1 MGIGGVVMPE
11 LLVVIVATDNEQRAV
26 LQVLVDGT
34 SVARTVHTCAS
45 FPMAASDPVTRR
57 VHAANPDVTLVDI
70 PADNPT
76 LAMRAIELLHQ
87 EMPEAAIF
95 AIGNLNQP
103 QIIVNAMRAGAREF
117 IERPTNT
124 TDMLEAF
131 VRLTTAQRRGRQ
143 EGIRGKVFS
152 IINAKG
158 GNGATTVAVNLALA
172 LQSAY
177 GQTALVDLAPL
188 GHAALHMN
196 LKPVFNVADATRN
209 LHRMDASLLESF
221 MTRHTGGLQ
230 LLAGTNVPAAVD
242 PSTAEFVRLFDMLV
256 THYRYVVVDASSRF
270 DAASRLIASL
280 SETVL
285 LVACSDV
292 ASLWS
297 AARVQQY
304 LGETGSRERVRLVL
318 NRFRK
323 VPGFSEA
330 DAEAAVGAKL
340 IWRIPNQYFAI
351 SGAIDR
357 GTPVMDQRNSEI
369 ARCFA
374 GLAQELT
381 RNDADVKRATWSL
394 FKSV

>member
-1 MGIGGVVMPE
+1 MAE
-11 LLVVIVATDNEQRAV
+11 LSVVIVATDNEQRAV

-34 SVARTVHTCAS
+34 TVARTVQACAS
-45 FPMAASDPVTRR
+45 FPVAASDPVTRR
-57 VHAANPDVTLVDI
+57 VRTANPDVTLVDI
-70 PADNPT
+70 PADNPP
-76 LAMRAIELLHQ
+76 LALRAIELLHQ

-95 AIGNLNQP
+95 AVGSLSQP
-103 QIIVNAMRAGAREF
+103 QVIVNAMRAGAREY
-117 IERPTNT
+117 IERPTTT
-124 TDMLEAF
+124 TDLLEAF
-131 VRLTTAQRRGRQ
+131 VRLTAAQRRVRQ
-143 EGIRGKVFS
+143 EGPRGKVLS
-152 IINAKG
+152 VINAKG

-172 LQSAY
+172 LQSAH
-177 GQTALVDLAPL
+177 GHTALVDVAPL

-196 LKPVFNVADATRN
+196 LKPVFSIADAMRN

-221 MTRHTGGLQ
+221 MTRHSGGLQ
-230 LLAGTNVPAAVD
+230 LLAGSNVPAAVD

-270 DAASRLIASL
+270 DAASRLIANL

-285 LVACSDV
+285 LVACTDV

-304 LGETGSRERVRLVL
+304 LGETGSRDRVRLVL

-330 DAEAAVGAKL
+330 DAETAVGAKL
-340 IWRIPNQYFAI
+340 LWRVPNQYFAV
-351 SGAIDR
+351 SSAIDR
-357 GTPVMDQRNSEI
+357 GTPVMDQRSSEM

-381 RNDADVKRATWSL
+381 RNDVDSKRTTWSL

>member
-1 MGIGGVVMPE
+1 MPE
-11 LLVVIVATDNEQRAV
+11 LSVVIVATDSEQRAV

-34 SVARTVHTCAS
+34 SVARTVHTCAT
-45 FPMAASDPVTRR
+45 FPVAASDPVMRR
-57 VHAANPDVTLVDI
+57 VRAANPDVTLVDI
-70 PADNPT
+70 PADNPIVA
-76 LAMRAIELLHQ
+76 LRAIELLHQ
-87 EMPEAAIF
+87 EMPEGAMF
-95 AIGNLNQP
+95 AIGSLTQP

-117 IERPTNT
+117 IERPTTT
-124 TDMLEAF
+124 TDLLEAF
-131 VRLTTAQRRGRQ
+131 VRLTTAQRRLHQ
-143 EGIRGKVFS
+143 EGTRGKVFS
-152 IINAKG
+152 VINAKG

-172 LQSAY
+172 LQSAH
-177 GQTALVDLAPL
+177 GQSALVDLAPL
-188 GHAALHMN
+188 GHTALHMN

-221 MTRHTGGLQ
+221 MTRHNGGLQ
-230 LLAGTNVPAAVD
+230 LLAGSTVPAAVD
-242 PSTAEFVRLFDMLV
+242 PSTAEYVKLFDMLV
-256 THYRYVVVDASSRF
+256 THFRYVVVDASSRF
-270 DAASRLIASL
+270 DAASRLVANL

-285 LVACSDV
+285 LVACTDV

-323 VPGFSEA
+323 VPGFSET

-340 IWRIPNQYFAI
+340 LWRVPNQYFAV
-351 SGAIDR
+351 SSAIDR
-357 GTPVMDQRNSEI
+357 GTPVMDQRSSEI

-374 GLAQELT
+374 GLAHELT
-381 RNDADVKRATWSL
+381 RNDVDVKRAAWSM

>member
-1 MGIGGVVMPE
+1 MAE
-11 LLVVIVATDNEQRAV
+11 LSVVIVATDNEQRAL

-34 SVARTVHTCAS
+34 SVARTAQTCS
-45 FPMAASDPVTRR
+45 TFPIATSDPVTRR
-57 VHAANPDVTLVDI
+57 VRAANPDVTLVDI
-70 PADNPT
+70 PADNSA
-76 LAMRAIELLHQ
+76 LGLRAIELLH
-87 EMPEAAIF
+87 EDMPEAAIF

-103 QIIVNAMRAGAREF
+103 QVIVNAMRAGAREF
-117 IERPTNT
+117 IERPTTT
-124 TDMLEAF
+124 TDLLEAF
-131 VRLTTAQRRGRQ
+131 VRLSAAQRRGRQ
-143 EGIRGKVFS
+143 EGLRGKVFS
-152 IINAKG
+152 VINAKG

-172 LQSAY
+172 LQNSY

-196 LKPVFNVADATRN
+196 LKPVFNVSDATRN
-209 LHRMDASLLESF
+209 LHRMDASLLESY
-221 MTRHTGGLQ
+221 MTRHGAGLQ
-230 LLAGTNVPAAVD
+230 LLAGSNIPAAVD
-242 PSTAEFVRLFDMLV
+242 PSTADFVRLFDMLV
-256 THYRYVVVDASSRF
+256 THYRYIVVDASSRF

-297 AARVQQY
+297 AARVNQY
-304 LGETGSRERVRLVL
+304 LGEGGGRERVRLVL

-330 DAEAAVGAKL
+330 EAEAAVGAKL
-340 IWRIPNQYFAI
+340 LWRVPNQYFAV
-351 SGAIDR
+351 SSAIDR
-357 GTPVMDQRNSEI
+357 GTPVMDQRNSEM

-381 RNDADVKRATWSL
+381 RNDIEVKRTAWSL

>member
-1 MGIGGVVMPE
+1 MPE
-11 LLVVIVATDNEQRAV
+11 LSVVIVAADSEQRAV

-34 SVARTVHTCAS
+34 TVARTVHTCAT
-45 FPMAASDPVTRR
+45 FPVAASDPVTRR
-57 VHAANPDVTLVDI
+57 VRSATPDVTLVDI
-70 PADNPT
+70 PADNPP
-76 LAMRAIELLHQ
+76 LALRAIELLHQ
-87 EMPEAAIF
+87 ELPESAIF
-95 AIGNLNQP
+95 AIGSLSQP
-103 QIIVNAMRAGAREF
+103 QVIVNAMRAGAREF
-117 IERPTNT
+117 IERPTTT
-124 TDMLEAF
+124 TDLLEAF
-131 VRLTTAQRRGRQ
+131 VRLTAAQRRTRQ
-143 EGIRGKVFS
+143 EGTRGKVFS
-152 IINAKG
+152 VINAKG

-172 LQSAY
+172 LQSAH
-177 GQTALVDLAPL
+177 GQSALVDLAPL

-196 LKPVFNVADATRN
+196 LKPGFTVADATRN

-221 MTRHTGGLQ
+221 MTRHSGGLQ
-230 LLAGTNVPAAVD
+230 LLAGSTTPGAID
-242 PSTAEFVRLFDMLV
+242 PSTAEFVKLFDMLV
-256 THYRYVVVDASSRF
+256 THFRYIVVDASSRF
-270 DAASRLIASL
+270 DAASRLIANL

-318 NRFRK
+318 NRYRK

-340 IWRIPNQYFAI
+340 LWRVPNQYFAI
-351 SGAIDR
+351 SSAIDR
-357 GTPVMDQRNSEI
+357 GTPVMDQRSSEI
-369 ARCFA
+369 ARCFS

-381 RNDADVKRATWSL
+381 RNDVDVKRQAWSM

>member
-1 MGIGGVVMPE
+1 MAE
-11 LLVVIVATDNEQRAV
+11 LSVVIVATDNEQRAV

-45 FPMAASDPVTRR
+45 FPVAASDPVTRR
-57 VHAANPDVTLVDI
+57 VRTANPDVTLVDI
-70 PADNPT
+70 PTDNPQ
-76 LAMRAIELLHQ
+76 LALRAIELLHQ
-87 EMPEAAIF
+87 EMPDAAIF
-95 AIGNLNQP
+95 AIGTLSQP

-152 IINAKG
+152 VINAKG
-158 GNGATTVAVNLALA
+158 GNGATTVSVNFALA
-172 LQSAY
+172 LQSAH

-188 GHAALHMN
+188 GHTALHMN

-221 MTRHTGGLQ
+221 MTRHSGGLQ

-285 LVACSDV
+285 ARRLQRRGVALERCPG
-292 ASLWS
+292 
-297 AARVQQY
+297 AAIPW
-304 LGETGSRERVRLVL
+304 E
-318 NRFRK
+318 K
-323 VPGFSEA
+323 P
-330 DAEAAVGAKL
+330 EAASVFGLSSIAFGRFPASVKQTPRRQWVQNYCGESPTS
-340 IWRIPNQYFAI
+340 ISRYQERSIAAHRSWINEIPRSHAV
-351 SGAIDR
+351 SPG
-357 GTPVMDQRNSEI
+357 
-369 ARCFA
+369 
-374 GLAQELT
+374 
-381 RNDADVKRATWSL
+381 
-394 FKSV
+394 

>member
-1 MGIGGVVMPE
+1 MPE
-11 LLVVIVATDNEQRAV
+11 LSVVVVATDNEQRTL

-34 SVARTVHTCAS
+34 TVARTVHTCAT
-45 FPMAASDPVTRR
+45 FPVAAADPVARR
-57 VHAANPDVTLVDI
+57 VRAANPDVTLVDI
-70 PADNPT
+70 PADNPP
-76 LAMRAIELLHQ
+76 LALRAIELLHQ
-87 EMPEAAIF
+87 EMPDAAIF
-95 AIGNLNQP
+95 AIGSLTQP
-103 QIIVNAMRAGAREF
+103 QVIVNAMRAGAREF
-117 IERPTNT
+117 IERPTTT
-124 TDMLEAF
+124 TDLLEAF
-131 VRLTTAQRRGRQ
+131 VRLTTAQRKNRQ
-143 EGIRGKVFS
+143 EGLRGKVFS
-152 IINAKG
+152 VINAKG

-196 LKPVFNVADATRN
+196 LKPAFNVADAMRN

-221 MTRHTGGLQ
+221 MTRHSGGML
-230 LLAGTNVPAAVD
+230 LLAGSNVPAAID
-242 PSTAEFVRLFDMLV
+242 PTTAEFVRLFDMLV
-256 THYRYVVVDASSRF
+256 SHFRYVVVDASSRF

-304 LGETGSRERVRLVL
+304 LVEAGNRDRVRLVL

-330 DAEAAVGAKL
+330 DAETAVGAKV
-340 IWRIPNQYFAI
+340 IWRVPNQYFAV
-351 SGAIDR
+351 SSAIDR

-369 ARCFA
+369 ARCFS

-381 RNDADVKRATWSL
+381 RNDNDVKRTAWSL

>member
-1 MGIGGVVMPE
+1 MPE
-11 LLVVIVATDNEQRAV
+11 LSVVIVATDNEQRTL

-34 SVARTVHTCAS
+34 TVARTVHSCAS
-45 FPMAASDPVTRR
+45 FPVAAADPVARR
-57 VHAANPDVTLVDI
+57 VKTASPDVTLVDI

-76 LAMRAIELLHQ
+76 LALRAIELLHQ
-87 EMPEAAIF
+87 EMPDAALF

-103 QIIVNAMRAGAREF
+103 QVIVNAMRAGAREF
-117 IERPTNT
+117 IERPTTT
-124 TDMLEAF
+124 TDLLEAF
-131 VRLTTAQRRGRQ
+131 VRLTTAQRKSRQ
-143 EGIRGKVFS
+143 EGLRGKVFS

-196 LKPVFNVADATRN
+196 LKPAFTVADAMRN
-209 LHRMDASLLESF
+209 LYRMDASLLESF
-221 MTRHTGGLQ
+221 MTRHNGGLQ
-230 LLAGTNVPAAVD
+230 LLAGTNVPAGVD

-304 LGETGSRERVRLVL
+304 LAEAGSRERVRLVL

-330 DAEAAVGAKL
+330 DAEAAVGAKV
-340 IWRIPNQYFAI
+340 IWRIPNQYFAV
-351 SGAIDR
+351 SSAIDR

-381 RNDADVKRATWSL
+381 RNDAEVKRAAWSL